1 MKIRRSRLE
10 DPDLNITPL
19 IDVVFL
25 LLIFFMVSTTFKRE
39 SEIVIELPEAESGE
53 AREMQRQIEIAIDAE
68 GRYYVNEH
76 EVVNTKISTLMQAIK
91 KVAGDNKEPVI
102 IISGDAKA
110 PHQSVMTV
118 VDALQQ
124 LGFVHMTFATQK
136 SSGE

>member
-10 DPDLNITPL
+10 DPDLNLTPL

-39 SEIVIELPEAESGE
+39 SEIIIELPEAESGE
-53 AREMQRQIEIAIDAE
+53 SREMQRQIEIAIDAS
-68 GRYYVNEH
+68 GRYYVNEQ
-76 EVVNTKISTLMQAIK
+76 EVVNTKITTLMQAIK

-110 PHQSVMTV
+110 PHQSVMTA

-136 SSGE
+136 ASGE